1 MDQLIQVQIQ
11 CLTWFFLLLFGCPR
25 TVDHSCGAAKLLIT
39 CLMLI
44 TAFLHIWSKGHC
56 EPRNKVG
63 SLSTTKHLVRFELR
77 TSWCWLQHL
86 NPLGHFPTPSDHNH
100 TELEF
105 LEKEKDLWTIFDN
118 YLKFSRHIITQLNKA
133 NQLMELITS
142 CIYFIKNSF
151 PFFINAL
158 ARPHLEYCVS
168 ICSQFLNRMRSWLKM
183 YFVVHRN

>member
-1 MDQLIQVQIQ
+1 MFDLI
-11 CLTWFFLLLFGCPR
+11 FFTTFWLPQNCWSFLR
-25 TVDHSCGAAKLLIT
+25 DTLIR
-39 CLMLI
+39 LMLI
-44 TAFLHIWSKGHC
+44 PAFLHIWSRDHC